1 MILDTAQSM
10 TLIIVGILLVIVL
23 LRVLVAVHHQSNK
36 VKDLEIRMKA
46 VEKME
51 QFEAEKEA
59 EQ

>member
-10 TLIIVGILLVIVL
+10 AFIIVGILLVIVL
-23 LRVLVAVHHQSNK
+23 LRVLFAVHHQAK
-36 VKDLEIRMKA
+36 KMRDLENRMKA
-46 VEKME
+46 VEKIK

>member
-23 LRVLVAVHHQSNK
+23 LRVLVAVHHQSKK

-46 VEKME
+46 VEKLE

>member
-10 TLIIVGILLVIVL
+10 AFIIVGILLVILL
-23 LRVLVAVHHQSNK
+23 LRVLIAVHHQAKK

-51 QFEAEKEA
+51 EFEVQKETEK
-59 EQ
+59 